1 MLLKVRIV
9 NLFPWILVLL
19 IFVPLFQNPLSIGI
33 CYNCEVE
40 EKIEEITPLP
50 LQIQNT
56 FGFDGCIKEDDLVRK
71 LPQGF
76 IHKTT
81 NYYLHNIS
89 TSLEKVSIF
98 A

>member
-1 MLLKVRIV
+1 MLLKMRIMD
-9 NLFPWILVLL
+9 LFPWILVLL

-40 EKIEEITPLP
+40 ENAEETFPVP
-50 LQIQNT
+50 PQIQNT
-56 FGFDGCIKEDDLVRK
+56 FGLEACIKEDELVRK
-71 LPQGF
+71 LPQRF

-89 TSLEKVSIF
+89 TSLEKVFIF
-98 A
+98 S

>member
-1 MLLKVRIV
+1 M
-9 NLFPWILVLL
+9 LL

-33 CYNCEVE
+33 CYDCEVG
-40 EKIEEITPLP
+40 EKIEETIPRP
-50 LQIQNT
+50 LQLQKT
-56 FGFDGCIKEDDLVRK
+56 FGSDGCIMEDELVRK

-89 TSLEKVSIF
+89 TSLEKVFIF

>member
-1 MLLKVRIV
+1 MRIV
-9 NLFPWILVLL
+9 DLFPWILMLL
-19 IFVPLFQNPLSIGI
+19 IFVPLFRNPLSIGI

-40 EKIEEITPLP
+40 ENVEDSIPVP

-56 FGFDGCIKEDDLVRK
+56 FGFEGCVQEDELVRK

-98 A
+98 T